1 MDNLTLSMLQ
11 FYFYLS
17 HTRIYE
23 PYLFD
28 ICFSLRNIPIIY
40 ALSLCHYI
48 TGVYGGLDLH
58 GKEVTTPWTTLN
70 TTVQAGETILTLNAP
85 VDWEVGNE
93 IVVAPTGYNVWET
106 ETFKITA
113 ISTANNQSVVTLND
127 TVTFRHIGK

>member
-1 MDNLTLSMLQ
+1 M
-11 FYFYLS
+11 
-17 HTRIYE
+17 H
-23 PYLFD
+23 
-28 ICFSLRNIPIIY
+28 SLYVII
-40 ALSLCHYI
+40 I

-70 TTVQAGETILTLNAP
+70 TTVQAGETTLTLNAP

-127 TVTFRHIGK
+127 TVTFRHIDK

>member
-1 MDNLTLSMLQ
+1 
-11 FYFYLS
+11 
-17 HTRIYE
+17 
-23 PYLFD
+23 
-28 ICFSLRNIPIIY
+28 
-40 ALSLCHYI
+40 
-48 TGVYGGLDLH
+48 
-58 GKEVTTPWTTLN
+58 
-70 TTVQAGETILTLNAP
+70 LNAP